1 MLMFALKL
9 LNVGELNFL
18 YPKHSIFWIFC
29 IFRYICYILVAYS
42 EPIQPSKFELYQKA
56 VNA

>member
-18 YPKHSIFWIFC
+18 YPKHSIFWIFW